1 MEGLYMIRECK
12 KEDLKALEGYLNTEP
27 YGKAILTAIRR
38 YGLEEKFQTIYI
50 NVQPGEELAAEMVS
64 GVYLWLHRNLML

>member
-1 MEGLYMIRECK
+1 MIRECK
-12 KEDLKALEGYLNTEP
+12 KEDLKALEGYLNAEP

-50 NVQPGEELAAEMVS
+50 NVQPGEELA
-64 GVYLWLHRNLML
+64 VYICGFTAI